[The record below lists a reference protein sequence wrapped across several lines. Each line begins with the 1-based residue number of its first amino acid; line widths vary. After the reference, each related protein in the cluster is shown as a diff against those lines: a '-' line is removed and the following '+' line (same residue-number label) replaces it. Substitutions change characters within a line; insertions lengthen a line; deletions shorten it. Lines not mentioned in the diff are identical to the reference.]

1 MTEKNVLSIGH
12 SGDTPIGQ
20 LWLAVSDLGLVAV
33 ESRQSQA
40 QFEAYLAQRF
50 KRPTAYDPQKVKD
63 AAKELIEYLEGKR
76 QHFTLIIDWTVLRPF
91 QQSVLRATYEI
102 PYGQI
107 RTYKEIAELLGN
119 PRAARAVG
127 RSEATNPM
135 PLVIPCHRVIGTDGK
150 LHGYGMA
157 EGLKTKEWLLKM
169 EGAIIA

>member
-1 MTEKNVLSIGH
+1 MTEKTALSIGQT
-12 SGDTPIGQ
+12 GDTPIGQ
-20 LWLAVSDLGLVAV
+20 LWLAASHLGLAAV
-33 ESRQSQA
+33 EIRQTQA
-40 QFEAYLAQRF
+40 EFEAYLARRF
-50 KRPTAYDPQKVKD
+50 KRPVLYDPRKVKK
-63 AAKELIEYLEGKR
+63 AARELTEYLEGKR
-76 QHFTLIIDWTVLRPF
+76 RHFTLVIDWTVLRPF
-91 QQSVLRATYEI
+91 QQSVLKATYEI
-102 PYGQI
+102 PYGEF

-157 EGLKTKEWLLKM
+157 DGLKTKEWLLKM